1 MSDTIGL
8 NPQDYYTRAEA
19 ERYDRSRSIRKIQA
33 DLTLNLL
40 HLMNIRKGSKILDA
54 GCGSGISTE
63 ILNNQHRPIGIDI
76 SKQMIHIATKKDIPV
91 IQASFNNI
99 PFKDSSFDALISVS
113 ALQWLH
119 GKNSIEEKEIYL
131 KAIHE
136 FHRILKKDA
145 TGGIQFYP
153 SKEGLGYDT
162 IVSLFKK
169 SGFSCNIIKDESLSH
184 QKKGHKYLI
193 IKKI

>member
-1 MSDTIGL
+1 
-8 NPQDYYTRAEA
+8 
-19 ERYDRSRSIRKIQA
+19 
-33 DLTLNLL
+33 
-40 HLMNIRKGSKILDA
+40 
-54 GCGSGISTE
+54 
-63 ILNNQHRPIGIDI
+63 
-76 SKQMIHIATKKDIPV
+76 MIHTAAGKNLQL
-91 IQASFNNI
+91 IQASFTSL

-131 KAIHE
+131 KVIKE

-153 SKEGLGYDT
+153 SKEGLDYNT

-169 SGFSCNIIKDESLSH
+169 SGFRCNIIKDETSSH

-193 IKKI
+193 IKKV